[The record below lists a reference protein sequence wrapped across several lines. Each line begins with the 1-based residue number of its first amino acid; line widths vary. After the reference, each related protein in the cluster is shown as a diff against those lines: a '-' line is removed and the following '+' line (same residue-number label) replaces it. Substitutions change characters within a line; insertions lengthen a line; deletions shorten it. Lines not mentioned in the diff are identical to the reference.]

1 MGRARVIGSANLD
14 FVFRVPRFVRVGETL
29 LGAEF
34 QSHPGGKGANQA
46 YAIGRLGGDVQFV
59 GCVGDDPY
67 GEGLRQNLESAGV
80 DVSLLHSTTR
90 AATGTAAILVDSDG
104 RNQIVVAS
112 GANMHVTPDLVREAL
127 KVPADITLSQL
138 EIPLES
144 VLEASK
150 AARFI
155 LNPAPACDIPVEVLK
170 NTWCITPNETETEML
185 TGILPSDEESCL
197 NAADWFF
204 SKGVQ
209 HVVLTLGER
218 GCAYFAPGESLFVPT
233 RKVKAVDTTAAGDAF
248 NGGLAWALSK
258 GQGWREALETA
269 NRVATLSV
277 MKEGAQPSMPSA
289 HDLEA
294 MLAQS

>member
-1 MGRARVIGSANLD
+1 MGRVRVIGSANLD

-46 YAIGRLGGDVQFV
+46 YAIGKLGGDVQFV

-67 GEGLRQNLESAGV
+67 GEGLRENLAAAGV
-80 DVSLLHSTTR
+80 DVSLLSSTSE

-112 GANMHVTPDLVREAL
+112 GANMHVTPDLVRRAL
-127 KVPADITLSQL
+127 QEPADITLSQL
-138 EIPLES
+138 EIPIES
-144 VLEASK
+144 VVEASK
-150 AARFI
+150 AERFI
-155 LNPAPACDIPVEVLK
+155 LNPAPACQIPDEVLR

-185 TGILPSDEESCL
+185 TGTLPSDEQSCRV
-197 NAADWFF
+197 AAEWFF
-204 SKGVQ
+204 SRGVE

-218 GCAYFAPGESLFVPT
+218 GCAYFSRTESMFVAT
-233 RKVKAVDTTAAGDAF
+233 RRVQAVDTTAAGDAF
-248 NGGLAWALSK
+248 NGGLAWALSR
-258 GQGWREALETA
+258 GLGWSEALETA

-289 HDLEA
+289 AELQA
-294 MLAQS
+294 ALV